1 LFKVAPEQNVAKV
14 SKIGV
19 YLPTHCNPLFL
30 RLAILQLMAQRTR
43 PAVIAIHENN
53 HECSY
58 LWAARDVLEI
68 VANSGVEIIH
78 DFTPARLEEP
88 EFYRVPLM
96 RLIESNCEVFFK
108 FDDDDFFYADHIE
121 HGVEQLQGFDYT
133 INRLAE
139 VLVLPYRGK
148 YVHIPAAPFDLN
160 PTGCMSDSVCFNRRL
175 AIAYEKALRSAQSGT
190 PDDVVMNA
198 VQKGF
203 RGNIVVERA
212 TTCYVTHGAN
222 ISTAGWAEK
231 ERLRQR
237 RDRRKPARAA
247 DSVAATES

>member
-1 LFKVAPEQNVAKV
+1 MATLN
-14 SKIGV
+14 KIGV

-30 RLAILQLMAQRTR
+30 RLAVLQLMAQHTR

-53 HECSY
+53 HERSY
-58 LWAARDVLEI
+58 LWAVKDVLEI
-68 VANSGVEIIH
+68 VANSGVEVIH

-96 RLIESNCEVFFK
+96 RLIESGCEVFFK
-108 FDDDDFFYADHIE
+108 FDDDDFFYASHIE

-139 VLVLPYRGK
+139 ILVLPYRSK
-148 YVHIPAAPFDLN
+148 HVYFPAAPFDLN
-160 PTGCMSDSVCFNRRL
+160 PTGCMSDSVCFNRRF
-175 AIAYEKALRSAQSGT
+175 AVAYEEALRSADPGT
-190 PDDVVMNA
+190 PDDVVMSA

-203 RGNIVVERA
+203 RGNIVGARA

-222 ISTAGWAEK
+222 ISTAGWAEE
-231 ERLRQR
+231 ERFRQR
-237 RDRRKPARAA
+237 RDRRKPIKAD
-247 DSVAATES
+247 DSVAATEP